1 MENRWKELA
10 DVAAA
15 ALLDRRGRDVAL
27 LDTEEM
33 TTVCDG
39 FLLASGRS
47 TLQVRA
53 LADAVEEEVGKKLKM
68 APLRM
73 EGYQGGRWIVLD
85 YAGLMVH
92 IFHTED
98 REFYNL
104 EKLWDRGENRTDYRD
119 EKPEALV

>member
-73 EGYQGGRWIVLD
+73 EGYQGGH
-85 YAGLMVH
+85 GFQQVH
-92 IFHTED
+92 FFFSTL
-98 REFYNL
+98 FL
-104 EKLWDRGENRTDYRD
+104 TSF
-119 EKPEALV
+119 